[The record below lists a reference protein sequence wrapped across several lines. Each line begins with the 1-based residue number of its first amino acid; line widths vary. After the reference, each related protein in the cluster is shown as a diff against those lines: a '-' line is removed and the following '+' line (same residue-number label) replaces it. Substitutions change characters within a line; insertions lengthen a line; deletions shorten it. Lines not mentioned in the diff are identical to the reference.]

1 MKNWGAQTAAIGD
14 GGNDISMI
22 QEAHVGFG
30 IIGQEGVAA
39 SEAADFAF
47 TKFKYLQRVLLGKIH
62 AKLFSYIKNQTNL
75 YRKGILLKFSVH
87 GHWYVSRLANMVQ
100 FSFYKSLL
108 FTCQLLFAFY
118 SNFSSQSLFDAFF
131 IIFYSTFYTSLPAF
145 LHGILEKRFPAMT
158 LMREPKLYKINRNGT
173 RVSVLFRW
181 CAFSLWHTLVIFYG
195 WKLFIQESTA
205 SKCNSGMAIN
215 SLGS

>member
-62 AKLFSYIKNQTNL
+62 AKLFPF
-75 YRKGILLKFSVH
+75 YRLTP
-87 GHWYVSRLANMVQ
+87 VSKPVNKRLV
-100 FSFYKSLL
+100 
-108 FTCQLLFAFY
+108 
-118 SNFSSQSLFDAFF
+118 
-131 IIFYSTFYTSLPAF
+131 
-145 LHGILEKRFPAMT
+145 
-158 LMREPKLYKINRNGT
+158 
-173 RVSVLFRW
+173 
-181 CAFSLWHTLVIFYG
+181 
-195 WKLFIQESTA
+195 
-205 SKCNSGMAIN
+205 
-215 SLGS
+215 

>member
-1 MKNWGAQTAAIGD
+1 
-14 GGNDISMI
+14 
-22 QEAHVGFG
+22 
-30 IIGQEGVAA
+30 
-39 SEAADFAF
+39 
-47 TKFKYLQRVLLGKIH
+47 
-62 AKLFSYIKNQTNL
+62 
-75 YRKGILLKFSVH
+75 
-87 GHWYVSRLANMVQ
+87 MVQ

-173 RVSVLFRW
+173 WVSVLFRW

-215 SLGS
+215 SLGSQIGGSCVTVANLKILLESRDWNIPFCLSVLAR